1 MSILSSLG
9 KVAGGGA
16 QAAGRSLSRL
26 GTNRGSLMAIGAIAG
41 TAGLASKVGPAARD
55 AVLDVGLGDPNA
67 DRYFMGSKFSARSLV
82 GAGIGGPLGTAIQM
96 TSPKDFTKTNSILPG
111 APGAAAGGAL
121 MGGTLGAAAGGML
134 GARKGIK
141 SGVAGALIGAV
152 VGGGMGTLAS
162 DGIGGQ
168 TVAGAG
174 LGGVAGGIGGALLG
188 AKSGGSTFGKV
199 AKGIVGGVMG
209 AGMGATI
216 GGAAPITAAG
226 ISTKSY
232 MNDNAE
238 FFASSPYSG
247 RGTQQIMNDTGASG
261 NIVLGM
267 HNSRKGY

>member
-1 MSILSSLG
+1 MSLISSLG
-9 KVAGGGA
+9 RVAGGAGG
-16 QAAGRSLSRL
+16 AAGRSLSRL

-55 AVLDVGLGDPNA
+55 AALEVGLGDENA

-82 GAGIGGPLGTAIQM
+82 GAGLGGALGEAIQM
-96 TSPKDFTKTNSILPG
+96 TSPGDYMKTNPIVL
-111 APGAAAGGAL
+111 AG
-121 MGGTLGAAAGGML
+121 
-134 GARKGIK
+134 
-141 SGVAGALIGAV
+141 
-152 VGGGMGTLAS
+152 VGGQA
-162 DGIGGQ
+162 I
-168 TVAGAG
+168 AGAG
-174 LGGVAGGIGGALLG
+174 VGGLAGGIGGALLG
-188 AKSGGSTFGKV
+188 VKSGGSTFGKV